1 MYTLI
6 VMSILA
12 EIQKRQKNMNREIDY
27 ERFPRLRAVVADCGL
42 ETQEERESAFKSLV
56 NCLVSKRVCQPD
68 GSIVSCRNTC
78 LSYFAQICSRLE
90 PDELELMINK
100 VEVFYQ
106 RFIFAPCEKVKSLYS
121 EFQKL
126 GVKSAFKNIPISEI
140 YEEYRQETGYSPYE
154 KSSKEEIHSFLN
166 SVETSMYAMA

>member
-1 MYTLI
+1 
-6 VMSILA
+6 MSILA

-27 ERFPRLRAVVADCGL
+27 ERFSRLRAVVADCGL

-56 NCLVSKRVCQPD
+56 NCLVSKRVFQPD

-106 RFIFAPCEKVKSLYS
+106 NKAYM
-121 EFQKL
+121 FQ
-126 GVKSAFKNIPISEI
+126 I
-140 YEEYRQETGYSPYE
+140 YETDTCFQYSYGGVSPYE
-154 KSSKEEIHSFLN
+154 FSFKRP
-166 SVETSMYAMA
+166 

>member
-6 VMSILA
+6 AMSILA
-12 EIQKRQKNMNREIDY
+12 EIQKRQKNMDGKIDY
-27 ERFPRLRAVVADCGL
+27 ERFSRLRTIVEACGL
-42 ETQEERESAFKSLV
+42 ETQEEQENAFKSLV

-78 LSYFAQICSRLE
+78 LSYFVQICSRLE
-90 PDELELMINK
+90 QDELELMINS
-100 VEVFYQ
+100 VELFYQ